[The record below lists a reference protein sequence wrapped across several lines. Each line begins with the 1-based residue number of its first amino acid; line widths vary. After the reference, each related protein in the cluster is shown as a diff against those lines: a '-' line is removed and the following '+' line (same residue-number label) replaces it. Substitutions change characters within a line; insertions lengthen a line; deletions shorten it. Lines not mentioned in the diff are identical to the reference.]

1 MIKPCA
7 QTKLAGSSGLTSQQP
22 MPAQLFK
29 SLMPSETGEATLLNC
44 IAHVQEV
51 LEWLAKPENL
61 QQADNLPPFIE
72 GLDVG
77 AYVATALP
85 IAGFVL
91 GVNVLDEVVQR
102 GVALQK
108 KVPAC
113 QESRISDPT
122 QHSHPMTCRVT
133 YITLRQLRSHVTGG
147 WTALPANSY
156 SMPSQQ

>member
-1 MIKPCA
+1 M
-7 QTKLAGSSGLTSQQP
+7 
-22 MPAQLFK
+22 
-29 SLMPSETGEATLLNC
+29 
-44 IAHVQEV
+44 QEV

-72 GLDVG
+72 NVDVG

-108 KVPAC
+108 KVPAS
-113 QESRISDPT
+113 QESCIPNSP
-122 QHSHPMTCRVT
+122 HGVHPIVCSVAHTSLGR
-133 YITLRQLRSHVTGG
+133 LRS
-147 WTALPANSY
+147 LI
-156 SMPSQQ
+156 SQS

>member
-1 MIKPCA
+1 MKRTI
-7 QTKLAGSSGLTSQQP
+7 
-22 MPAQLFK
+22 
-29 SLMPSETGEATLLNC
+29 
-44 IAHVQEV
+44 HVQEV

-72 GLDVG
+72 SLDVG

-108 KVPAC
+108 QVPA
-113 QESRISDPT
+113 RPT
-122 QHSHPMTCRVT
+122 IPHHNSH
-133 YITLRQLRSHVTGG
+133 
-147 WTALPANSY
+147 TACAL
-156 SMPSQQ
+156 

>member
-1 MIKPCA
+1 M
-7 QTKLAGSSGLTSQQP
+7 
-22 MPAQLFK
+22 
-29 SLMPSETGEATLLNC
+29 
-44 IAHVQEV
+44 

-77 AYVATALP
+77 AYVSTALP

-108 KVPAC
+108 KVPA
-113 QESRISDPT
+113 T
-122 QHSHPMTCRVT
+122 MTA
-133 YITLRQLRSHVTGG
+133 LSQMASHVIL
-147 WTALPANSY
+147 A
-156 SMPSQQ
+156 